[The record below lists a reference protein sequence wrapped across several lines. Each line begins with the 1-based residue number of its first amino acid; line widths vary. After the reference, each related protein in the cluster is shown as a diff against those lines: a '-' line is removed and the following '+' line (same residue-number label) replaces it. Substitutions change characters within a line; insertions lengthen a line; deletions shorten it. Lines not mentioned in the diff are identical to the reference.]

1 MKNQLLWKDDF
12 NVVIIDWMRG
22 AWFPFTRAV
31 ANARLVGSQGAYF
44 LQSIEEM
51 YGRRLPYVHII
62 GFSFGAH
69 VAGYIGRRM
78 KKIGRHI
85 DRITGDYW

>member
-1 MKNQLLWKDDF
+1 MKNQLLWKGNH
-12 NVVIIDWMRG
+12 NVIIIDWMRG

-31 ANARLVGSQGAYF
+31 GNARLVGSQGAFF
-44 LQSIEEM
+44 LQSIEEL
-51 YGRRLPYVHII
+51 YGRRLPYVYVI

-78 KKIGRHI
+78 RENGRLI
-85 DRITGDYW
+85 DRITGECP